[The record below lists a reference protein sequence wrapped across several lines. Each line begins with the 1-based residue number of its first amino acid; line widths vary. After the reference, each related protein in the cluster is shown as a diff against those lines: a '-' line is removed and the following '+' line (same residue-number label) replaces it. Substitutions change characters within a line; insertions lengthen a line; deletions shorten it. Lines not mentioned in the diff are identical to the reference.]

1 MKTITPQQHIE
12 MMEFLDDLAQAVRVR
27 KAGADVS
34 GPTNIQVFPDEFDA
48 VINLRNSYLAMKA
61 REDERL
67 ANLKRSQ
74 RSKSPHKVATAKAN
88 LSKGREKVEQMRA
101 SDPEFRQKAIDN
113 LAQARAKRGSSGA
126 KLIKKAKA
134 IVETT
139 ET

>member
-1 MKTITPQQHIE
+1 MKTITITPQQHKE

-27 KAGADVS
+27 NLGSKDDYIRIYS
-34 GPTNIQVFPDEFDA
+34 DEFDA
-48 VINLRNSYLAMKA
+48 VINLRDSYLAMKA
-61 REDERL
+61 REDQRL

-101 SDPEFRQKAIDN
+101 SDPEFRQKLADN
-113 LAQARAKRGSSGA
+113 LAKAREKRGSSGA

>member
-1 MKTITPQQHIE
+1 MKTITPQQHKE

-27 KAGADVS
+27 KAGADV
-34 GPTNIQVFPDEFDA
+34 PTNVQVFPDEFEA
-48 VINLRNSYLAMKA
+48 VVNLRDSYLAMKA

-113 LAQARAKRGSSGA
+113 LAKAREKRGSSGA

>member
-1 MKTITPQQHIE
+1 MKTITITPQQHEE

-27 KAGADVS
+27 KAGGDV
-34 GPTNIQVFPDEFDA
+34 PTNIQVFPDEFEA
-48 VINLRNSYLAMKA
+48 VVNLRDSYLAMKA
-61 REDERL
+61 REDQRL

-74 RSKSPHKVATAKAN
+74 QSKSPHKVATARAN
-88 LSKGREKVEQMRA
+88 LQKGRNKVEQMRA

-113 LAQARAKRGSSGA
+113 LAKAREKRGSSGA